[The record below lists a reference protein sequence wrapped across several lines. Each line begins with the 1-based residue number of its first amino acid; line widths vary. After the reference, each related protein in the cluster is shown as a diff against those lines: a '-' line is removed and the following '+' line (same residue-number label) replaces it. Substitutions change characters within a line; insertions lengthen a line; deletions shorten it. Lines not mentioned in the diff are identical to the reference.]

1 MSVFWM
7 TASAD
12 YNKFKE
18 FPLLNVYPCHM
29 APHGTLT

>member
-18 FPLLNVYPCHM
+18 FPFVEY
-29 APHGTLT
+29 APMPYG